1 MKLFFALPHHVDTI
15 DTLLLVVNK
24 TSPGKEKTY
33 MYVVNIYER
42 CSFNIFI
49 SFSSTSFSSRNV
61 YVLSVNGSIYIVAIR
76 PLGRNNRSKV
86 FLPQKKR
93 LNKRRSNQFDKSIS
107 MEWLLNYIANRY
119 MVWMIIFFALAHH
132 VNTKN
137 TLLLTKHRQVK
148 KRHIHVCMLPN
159 HYERCSFNIFI
170 LSF

>member
-33 MYVVNIYER
+33 MYVVHIYER

-61 YVLSVNGSIYIVAIR
+61 YVLSVNGSLYIVSIR
-76 PLGRNNRSKV
+76 PLGRNDRSKV
-86 FLPQKKR
+86 FLPLKTKR
-93 LNKRRSNQFDKSIS
+93 LNKRLSTFDKSIS

-132 VNTKN
+132 VYTKN
-137 TLLLTKHRQVK
+137 MLFLTKHRQVK
-148 KRHIHVCMLPN
+148 KRHMWPGKRKRTLTVF
-159 HYERCSFNIFI
+159 R
-170 LSF
+170 